1 MKERTGTVNCMI
13 ASIIICI
20 IAELIGPLQ
29 FKVMGIDVKILT
41 MIWVIIM
48 GILLSP
54 TLLGKVIPPLK
65 KFISK
70 AEIKRAPFLL
80 SLTLYPLGIMVGINA
95 GPKVGIVLQAGPAL
109 LFQEAGNMMTM
120 LIALP
125 LGLLL
130 GLGRS
135 AVGGTFSLCRDTALG
150 IIGDKYGL
158 ESREGMG
165 TLGTYISGS
174 VFGTLFYSF
183 LAPIGLAIGF
193 HPYALA
199 MASGMGSASMMN
211 AATAALTNAAA
222 PMYAE
227 QILGVSVDFFIQLTI
242 LVPKGSLGVF
252 PTLIAGRSNE
262 AELILAPYSKIRI
275 LSWRGK
281 HITGIL
287 CAQQKIF
294 PVYDEKLD
302 LWK

>member
-1 MKERTGTVNCMI
+1 M
-13 ASIIICI
+13 
-20 IAELIGPLQ
+20 
-29 FKVMGIDVKILT
+29 ILT

-65 KFISK
+65 KFISS

-80 SLTLYPLGIMVGINA
+80 SLTLYPLGIMFGINA

-130 GLGRS
+130 GYEECVVERS
-135 AVGGTFSLCRDTALG
+135 LFAEIRHLVLSEINMVWNPEKEWNTWNLILAEVYLVLSSILSWHR
-150 IIGDKYGL
+150 
-158 ESREGMG
+158 
-165 TLGTYISGS
+165 SG
-174 VFGTLFYSF
+174 Y
-183 LAPIGLAIGF
+183 AIGF

-222 PMYAE
+222 PYVFRTNSCIFCNQWTFNCSNRCVCGNVFGIAISE
-227 QILGVSVDFFIQLTI
+227 
-242 LVPKGSLGVF
+242 LVL
-252 PTLIAGRSNE
+252 
-262 AELILAPYSKIRI
+262 
-275 LSWRGK
+275 
-281 HITGIL
+281 
-287 CAQQKIF
+287 
-294 PVYDEKLD
+294 
-302 LWK
+302 

>member
-13 ASIIICI
+13 ASIVICI

-54 TLLGKVIPPLK
+54 TLLGKVIP
-65 KFISK
+65 
-70 AEIKRAPFLL
+70 
-80 SLTLYPLGIMVGINA
+80 LGIMFGINA

-150 IIGDKYGL
+150 IIGDEYGL

-183 LAPIGLAIGF
+183 LAPVGLAIGF

-222 PMYAE
+222 PMYSE
-227 QILGVSVDFFIQLTI
+227 QILAYSATSGLLTAVTGVYVEMF
-242 LVPKGSLGVF
+242 
-252 PTLIAGRSNE
+252 
-262 AELILAPYSKIRI
+262 LALPLANWYYNRVNP
-275 LSWRGK
+275 
-281 HITGIL
+281 GI
-287 CAQQKIF
+287 
-294 PVYDEKLD
+294 EKLRAK
-302 LWK
+302 LFKKASEEA

>member
-1 MKERTGTVNCMI
+1 
-13 ASIIICI
+13 
-20 IAELIGPLQ
+20 
-29 FKVMGIDVKILT
+29 
-41 MIWVIIM
+41 
-48 GILLSP
+48 
-54 TLLGKVIPPLK
+54 
-65 KFISK
+65 
-70 AEIKRAPFLL
+70 
-80 SLTLYPLGIMVGINA
+80 
-95 GPKVGIVLQAGPAL
+95 
-109 LFQEAGNMMTM
+109 MMTM

-150 IIGDKYGL
+150 IIGDEYGL

-183 LAPIGLAIGF
+183 LAPVGLAIGF

-227 QILGVSVDFFIQLTI
+227 QILAYSATSGLLTAVTGVYVEMF
-242 LVPKGSLGVF
+242 
-252 PTLIAGRSNE
+252 
-262 AELILAPYSKIRI
+262 LALPLANWYYNRVNP
-275 LSWRGK
+275 
-281 HITGIL
+281 GI
-287 CAQQKIF
+287 
-294 PVYDEKLD
+294 EKLRAK
-302 LWK
+302 LFKKASEEA

>member
-1 MKERTGTVNCMI
+1 MKKRTGTVNCMI
-13 ASIIICI
+13 AALVLCVL
-20 IAELIGPLQ
+20 AELIGPLK
-29 FKVMGIDVKILT
+29 FKVAGVDVTILT

-54 TLLGKVIPPLK
+54 MLLGKVIPPLK
-65 KFISK
+65 KFISS
-70 AEIKRAPFLL
+70 AEIKRALYLL
-80 SLTLYPLGIMVGINA
+80 SLTLYPLGIMFGINA
-95 GPKVGIVLQAGPAL
+95 GPKIGIVLQAGPAL
-109 LFQEAGNMMTM
+109 LLQEVGNMMTM

-125 LGLLL
+125 LGLLI

-183 LAPIGLAIGF
+183 LAPLGLMIGF

-211 AATAALTNAAA
+211 AATTALTSAA
-222 PMYAE
+222 PAAFTE
-227 QILGVSVDFFIQLTI
+227 QILAYSATSGLLTAVTGI
-242 LVPKGSLGVF
+242 YVEMFVALP
-252 PTLIAGRSNE
+252 
-262 AELILAPYSKIRI
+262 LANWYYRRINPSIEKIRV
-275 LSWRGK
+275 K
-281 HITGIL
+281 VFK
-287 CAQQKIF
+287 AK
-294 PVYDEKLD
+294 PEKED
-302 LWK
+302 

>member
-1 MKERTGTVNCMI
+1 MKKRTGTVNCMI
-13 ASIIICI
+13 AALVLCVL
-20 IAELIGPLQ
+20 AELIGPLK
-29 FKVMGIDVKILT
+29 FKVAGVDVTILT

-54 TLLGKVIPPLK
+54 MLLGKVIPPLK
-65 KFISK
+65 KFISS
-70 AEIKRAPFLL
+70 AEIKRAPYLL
-80 SLTLYPLGIMVGINA
+80 SLTLYPLGIMFGINA
-95 GPKVGIVLQAGPAL
+95 GPKIGIVLQAGPAL
-109 LFQEAGNMMTM
+109 LLQEVGNMITM

-125 LGLLL
+125 LGLLI

-183 LAPIGLAIGF
+183 LAPLGLMIGF

-211 AATAALTNAAA
+211 AATAALTSAA
-222 PMYAE
+222 PAAFTE
-227 QILGVSVDFFIQLTI
+227 QILAYSATSGLLTAVTGI
-242 LVPKGSLGVF
+242 YVEMFVALPLANWYYRCIN
-252 PTLIAGRSNE
+252 PTIE
-262 AELILAPYSKIRI
+262 KIRI
-275 LSWRGK
+275 K
-281 HITGIL
+281 VFK
-287 CAQQKIF
+287 AK
-294 PVYDEKLD
+294 PEKED
-302 LWK
+302 

>member
-1 MKERTGTVNCMI
+1 MKKRTGTVNCMI
-13 ASIIICI
+13 AALVLCVL
-20 IAELIGPLQ
+20 AELIGPLK
-29 FKVMGIDVKILT
+29 FKVAGVDVTILT

-54 TLLGKVIPPLK
+54 MLLGKVIPPLK
-65 KFISK
+65 KFISS
-70 AEIKRAPFLL
+70 AEIKRAPYLL
-80 SLTLYPLGIMVGINA
+80 SLTLYPLGIMFGINA
-95 GPKVGIVLQAGPAL
+95 GPKIGIVLQAGPAL
-109 LFQEAGNMMTM
+109 LLQEVGNMMTM

-125 LGLLL
+125 LGLLI

-183 LAPIGLAIGF
+183 LAPLGLMIGF

-211 AATAALTNAAA
+211 AATAALTSAA
-222 PMYAE
+222 PAAFTE
-227 QILGVSVDFFIQLTI
+227 QILAYSATSGLLTAVTGI
-242 LVPKGSLGVF
+242 YVEMFVALPLANWYYRRIN
-252 PTLIAGRSNE
+252 PTIE
-262 AELILAPYSKIRI
+262 KIRI
-275 LSWRGK
+275 K
-281 HITGIL
+281 VFK
-287 CAQQKIF
+287 AK
-294 PVYDEKLD
+294 PEKED
-302 LWK
+302 

>member
-13 ASIIICI
+13 ASIVICI

-80 SLTLYPLGIMVGINA
+80 SLTLYPLGIMFGINA

-183 LAPIGLAIGF
+183 LAPVG
-193 HPYALA
+193 
-199 MASGMGSASMMN
+199 SMMN

-227 QILGVSVDFFIQLTI
+227 QILAYSATSGLLTAVTGVYVEMF
-242 LVPKGSLGVF
+242 
-252 PTLIAGRSNE
+252 
-262 AELILAPYSKIRI
+262 LALPLANWYYNRVNP
-275 LSWRGK
+275 
-281 HITGIL
+281 GI
-287 CAQQKIF
+287 
-294 PVYDEKLD
+294 EKLRAK
-302 LWK
+302 LFKKASEEA

>member
-13 ASIIICI
+13 ATIIICI

-65 KFISK
+65 KFISN

-80 SLTLYPLGIMVGINA
+80 SLTLYPLGIMFGINA

-165 TLGTYISGS
+165 TLGTLLFFPGTDRVSNRISSLCTCDGIRYGKCIYDECGYCS
-174 VFGTLFYSF
+174 VDKCSGTYVCRTNSCIFCNQWTFNCSNRCVCGNVFG
-183 LAPIGLAIGF
+183 IAI
-193 HPYALA
+193 
-199 MASGMGSASMMN
+199 S
-211 AATAALTNAAA
+211 
-222 PMYAE
+222 E
-227 QILGVSVDFFIQLTI
+227 
-242 LVPKGSLGVF
+242 LVL
-252 PTLIAGRSNE
+252 
-262 AELILAPYSKIRI
+262 
-275 LSWRGK
+275 
-281 HITGIL
+281 
-287 CAQQKIF
+287 
-294 PVYDEKLD
+294 
-302 LWK
+302 

>member
-13 ASIIICI
+13 ATIIICI

-65 KFISK
+65 KFISN

-80 SLTLYPLGIMVGINA
+80 SLTLYPLGIMFGINA

-183 LAPIGLAIGF
+183 LAPVGLAIGSLCTCDGIR
-193 HPYALA
+193 Y
-199 MASGMGSASMMN
+199 GKCIYDECG
-211 AATAALTNAAA
+211 
-222 PMYAE
+222 YC
-227 QILGVSVDFFIQLTI
+227 SVDKCSGTYVCRTNSCIFCNQWTFNCSNRCVCGNVFGIAI
-242 LVPKGSLGVF
+242 SELVL
-252 PTLIAGRSNE
+252 
-262 AELILAPYSKIRI
+262 
-275 LSWRGK
+275 
-281 HITGIL
+281 
-287 CAQQKIF
+287 
-294 PVYDEKLD
+294 
-302 LWK
+302 

>member
-1 MKERTGTVNCMI
+1 MKERTGTVNCMF
-13 ASIIICI
+13 ATIIICI

-65 KFISK
+65 KFISN

-80 SLTLYPLGIMVGINA
+80 SLTLYPLGIMFGINA

-227 QILGVSVDFFIQLTI
+227 QILAYSATSGLLTAVTGVYVEMF
-242 LVPKGSLGVF
+242 
-252 PTLIAGRSNE
+252 
-262 AELILAPYSKIRI
+262 LALPLANWYYNRVNP
-275 LSWRGK
+275 
-281 HITGIL
+281 GI
-287 CAQQKIF
+287 
-294 PVYDEKLD
+294 EKLRAK
-302 LWK
+302 LFKKASEEA

>member
-1 MKERTGTVNCMI
+1 MKKRTGTVNCMI
-13 ASIIICI
+13 AAVVICVL
-20 IAELIGPLQ
+20 AELIGPLE
-29 FKVMGIDVKILT
+29 FKVMGVDVKILT

-48 GILLSP
+48 GMLLSP
-54 TLLGKVIPPLK
+54 MLLGKIIPPIK
-65 KFISK
+65 KFISS

-80 SLTLYPLGIMVGINA
+80 SLTLYPLGIMFGINA
-95 GPKVGIVLQAGPAL
+95 GPKVGIVLEAGPAL
-109 LFQEAGNMMTM
+109 LLQEAGNMMTM

-125 LGLLL
+125 IGLLL

-174 VFGTLFYSF
+174 VFGTLFFSF

-211 AATAALTNAAA
+211 AATAALTNAAPA
-222 PMYAE
+222 MFTE
-227 QILGVSVDFFIQLTI
+227 QIIAYSATSGLLTAVTGVYVEMFL
-242 LVPKGSLGVF
+242 SLPLANWYYRRVNPAIERMRGKVCKTK
-252 PTLIAGRSNE
+252 PIE
-262 AELILAPYSKIRI
+262 AE
-275 LSWRGK
+275 
-281 HITGIL
+281 
-287 CAQQKIF
+287 
-294 PVYDEKLD
+294 E
-302 LWK
+302 

>member
-1 MKERTGTVNCMI
+1 MI
-13 ASIIICI
+13 ASIVICI

-80 SLTLYPLGIMVGINA
+80 SLTLYPLGIMFGINA
-95 GPKVGIVLQAGPAL
+95 GPKVGIV
-109 LFQEAGNMMTM
+109 
-120 LIALP
+120 LP

-150 IIGDKYGL
+150 IIGDEYGL

-183 LAPIGLAIGF
+183 LAPVGLAIGF

-222 PMYAE
+222 PMYSE
-227 QILGVSVDFFIQLTI
+227 QILAYSATSGLLTAVTGVYVEMF
-242 LVPKGSLGVF
+242 
-252 PTLIAGRSNE
+252 
-262 AELILAPYSKIRI
+262 LALPLANWYYNRVNP
-275 LSWRGK
+275 
-281 HITGIL
+281 GI
-287 CAQQKIF
+287 
-294 PVYDEKLD
+294 EKLRAK
-302 LWK
+302 LFKKASEEA

>member
-80 SLTLYPLGIMVGINA
+80 SLTLYPLGIMFGINA

-150 IIGDKYGL
+150 IIGDEYGL

-183 LAPIGLAIGF
+183 LAPVGLAIGEAIRQGL
-193 HPYALA
+193 HPQARTVIHTKLGA
-199 MASGMGSASMMN
+199 
-211 AATAALTNAAA
+211 AAA

-227 QILGVSVDFFIQLTI
+227 QILAYSATSGLLTAVTGVYVEMF
-242 LVPKGSLGVF
+242 
-252 PTLIAGRSNE
+252 
-262 AELILAPYSKIRI
+262 LALPLANWYYNRVNP
-275 LSWRGK
+275 
-281 HITGIL
+281 GI
-287 CAQQKIF
+287 
-294 PVYDEKLD
+294 EKLRAK
-302 LWK
+302 LFKKASEEA

>member
-13 ASIIICI
+13 ATIIICI

-65 KFISK
+65 KFISN

-80 SLTLYPLGIMVGINA
+80 SLTLYPLGIMFGINA

-150 IIGDKYGL
+150 IIGDK
-158 ESREGMG
+158 
-165 TLGTYISGS
+165 IWSG
-174 VFGTLFYSF
+174 
-183 LAPIGLAIGF
+183 
-193 HPYALA
+193 
-199 MASGMGSASMMN
+199 
-211 AATAALTNAAA
+211 
-222 PMYAE
+222 
-227 QILGVSVDFFIQLTI
+227 IQRRNGNTWNL
-242 LVPKGSLGVF
+242 
-252 PTLIAGRSNE
+252 
-262 AELILAPYSKIRI
+262 Y
-275 LSWRGK
+275 
-281 HITGIL
+281 
-287 CAQQKIF
+287 
-294 PVYDEKLD
+294 
-302 LWK
+302 

>member
-1 MKERTGTVNCMI
+1 MKKRTGTVNCMI
-13 ASIIICI
+13 AALVLCVL
-20 IAELIGPLQ
+20 AELIGPLK
-29 FKVMGIDVKILT
+29 FKVAGVDVTILT

-54 TLLGKVIPPLK
+54 MLLGKVIPPLK
-65 KFISK
+65 KFISS
-70 AEIKRAPFLL
+70 AEIKRAPYLL
-80 SLTLYPLGIMVGINA
+80 SLTLYPLGIMFGINA
-95 GPKVGIVLQAGPAL
+95 GPKIGIVLQAGPAL
-109 LFQEAGNMMTM
+109 LLQEVGNMMTM

-125 LGLLL
+125 LGLLI

-183 LAPIGLAIGF
+183 LAPLGLMIGF

-211 AATAALTNAAA
+211 AATAALTSAA
-222 PMYAE
+222 PAAFTE
-227 QILGVSVDFFIQLTI
+227 QILAYSATSGLLTAVTGI
-242 LVPKGSLGVF
+242 YVEMFVALPLANCYYRRIN
-252 PTLIAGRSNE
+252 PTIE
-262 AELILAPYSKIRI
+262 KIRV
-275 LSWRGK
+275 K
-281 HITGIL
+281 VFK
-287 CAQQKIF
+287 AK
-294 PVYDEKLD
+294 PEKED
-302 LWK
+302 

>member
-1 MKERTGTVNCMI
+1 MKKRTGTVNCMI
-13 ASIIICI
+13 AAVVICVL
-20 IAELIGPLQ
+20 AELIGPLE
-29 FKVMGIDVKILT
+29 FKVMGVDVKILT

-48 GILLSP
+48 GMLLSP
-54 TLLGKVIPPLK
+54 MLLGKIIPPIK
-65 KFISK
+65 KFISS

-80 SLTLYPLGIMVGINA
+80 SLTLYPLGIMFGINA
-95 GPKVGIVLQAGPAL
+95 GPKVGIVLEAGPAL
-109 LFQEAGNMMTM
+109 LLQEAGNMMTM

-125 LGLLL
+125 IGLLL

-174 VFGTLFYSF
+174 VFGTLFFSF

-211 AATAALTNAAA
+211 AATAALTNAAPA
-222 PMYAE
+222 MFTE
-227 QILGVSVDFFIQLTI
+227 QIIAYSAASGLLTAVTGVYVEMFL
-242 LVPKGSLGVF
+242 SLPLANWYYRRVNPAIERMRGKVCKTK
-252 PTLIAGRSNE
+252 PIE
-262 AELILAPYSKIRI
+262 AE
-275 LSWRGK
+275 
-281 HITGIL
+281 
-287 CAQQKIF
+287 
-294 PVYDEKLD
+294 E
-302 LWK
+302 